1 MKHIPKIPIPTGAL
15 LAGTA
20 FASFPSA
27 SSVASRDMPPLAPIG
42 IVSSVGL
49 HAATEA
55 DSDESPSLNLARV
68 PPSHEWNSKLERR
81 FLRLAER
88 EAVGPL
94 TPQERAE
101 LENLTALRFRLKVP
115 RRGEEVMKEF
125 QQRQLTNDLLLALQR
140 YVQFHNAADR

>member
-1 MKHIPKIPIPTGAL
+1 MKHIPIPTGAL

-20 FASFPSA
+20 FVSLPSA

-42 IVSSVGL
+42 IVSSVSL

-68 PPSHEWNSKLERR
+68 PASQEWNSKLERR

-88 EAVGPL
+88 EAVGRL
-94 TPQERAE
+94 ASQERAE
-101 LENLTALRFRLKVP
+101 LEDLAALRSRLKVP
-115 RRGEEVMKEF
+115 RRGEEVMNEF

-140 YVQFHNAADR
+140 YVHFHKTAHR